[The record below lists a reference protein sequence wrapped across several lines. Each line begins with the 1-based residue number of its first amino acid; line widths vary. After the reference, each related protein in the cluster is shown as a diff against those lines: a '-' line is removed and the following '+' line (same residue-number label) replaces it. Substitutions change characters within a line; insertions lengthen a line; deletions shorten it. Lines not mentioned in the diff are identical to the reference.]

1 MSIITDNTVLVHIYS
16 GLESKNKVT
25 LGLLVALE
33 AEKNDH
39 KVTLFLAG
47 DGVNLLS
54 CKKAGE
60 VVGQGTGDLYDHLEN
75 LKNSKVSIYVSGL
88 SAKYSKLITL
98 SQYSLPKSMIGIL
111 FFMPVWRS
119 VNSSNNSSSVPKP
132 PGKNTAATDRIT
144 KWIFLNAK

>member
-1 MSIITDNTVLVHIYS
+1 MNEYCIVLVHIYS

-88 SAKYSKLITL
+88 SAKSRGYDEKLL
-98 SQYSLPKSMIGIL
+98 EGY
-111 FFMPVWRS
+111 
-119 VNSSNNSSSVPKP
+119 
-132 PGKNTAATDRIT
+132 
-144 KWIFLNAK
+144 NAKFAMSDVLVDESIKADSVLCY

>member
-25 LGLLVALE
+25 LGLLVALT

-47 DGVNLLS
+47 DGVQILD

-60 VVGQGTGDLYDHLEN
+60 IVGQGTGDLYEHLQN
-75 LKNSKVSIYVSGL
+75 LKKSKVPIYVSGM
-88 SAKYSKLITL
+88 SAKSRGYDEKLLDGYSAEFVMPDVLIEE
-98 SQYSLPKSMIGIL
+98 SIKAD
-111 FFMPVWRS
+111 S
-119 VNSSNNSSSVPKP
+119 V
-132 PGKNTAATDRIT
+132 
-144 KWIFLNAK
+144 LCY

>member
-25 LGLLVALE
+25 LGLLVALT

-47 DGVNLLS
+47 DGVQILN

-60 VVGQGTGDLYDHLEN
+60 IVGQGTGDLYEHLQN
-75 LKNSKVSIYVSGL
+75 LKHSKITIYVSGM
-88 SAKYSKLITL
+88 SAKSRGYDEKLLDGYTAE
-98 SQYSLPKSMIGIL
+98 
-111 FFMPVWRS
+111 FVMPDVLVEESIKADS
-119 VNSSNNSSSVPKP
+119 V
-132 PGKNTAATDRIT
+132 
-144 KWIFLNAK
+144 LCY

>member
-47 DGVNLLS
+47 DGVHILS

-60 VVGQGTGDLYDHLEN
+60 IVDKDTWDLYEHMEK
-75 LKNSKVSIYVSGL
+75 LKNSKVSIYV
-88 SAKYSKLITL
+88 
-98 SQYSLPKSMIGIL
+98 
-111 FFMPVWRS
+111 
-119 VNSSNNSSSVPKP
+119 
-132 PGKNTAATDRIT
+132 
-144 KWIFLNAK
+144 

>member
-25 LGLLVALE
+25 LGLLVALT

-47 DGVNLLS
+47 DGVQILN

-60 VVGQGTGDLYDHLEN
+60 IVGQGTGDLYEHLQN
-75 LKNSKVSIYVSGL
+75 LKSSKITIYVSGM
-88 SAKYSKLITL
+88 SAKSRGYDEKLLDGYTA
-98 SQYSLPKSMIGIL
+98 K
-111 FFMPVWRS
+111 FVMPDVLVEESIKADS
-119 VNSSNNSSSVPKP
+119 V
-132 PGKNTAATDRIT
+132 
-144 KWIFLNAK
+144 LCY

>member
-75 LKNSKVSIYVSGL
+75 LKKSKVSIYVSGL
-88 SAKYSKLITL
+88 SAKSRGYDEKLL
-98 SQYSLPKSMIGIL
+98 EGYNAD
-111 FFMPVWRS
+111 FAMPDVLIDESIKADS
-119 VNSSNNSSSVPKP
+119 V
-132 PGKNTAATDRIT
+132 
-144 KWIFLNAK
+144 LCY

>member
-25 LGLLVALE
+25 LGLLVALI

-47 DGVNLLS
+47 DGVQILD

-60 VVGQGTGDLYDHLEN
+60 IVGQGTGDLYEHLQN
-75 LKNSKVSIYVSGL
+75 LKSSKITIYVSGM
-88 SAKYSKLITL
+88 SAKSRGYDEKLLDGFTAE
-98 SQYSLPKSMIGIL
+98 
-111 FFMPVWRS
+111 FVMPDVLVEESIKADS
-119 VNSSNNSSSVPKP
+119 V
-132 PGKNTAATDRIT
+132 
-144 KWIFLNAK
+144 LCY